1 VWAPNDVGYT
11 IDCEL
16 NVSESF
22 QNDELFIECVSVN
35 VIPLSIPRDFFSA
48 TTSA

>member
-1 VWAPNDVGYT
+1 MWAPNDVGYT

-22 QNDELFIECVSVN
+22 QNDELFIELVSVN
-35 VIPLSIPRDFFSA
+35 FIPLSIPHDFYSV